1 MPADSFLSRWSKR
14 KQESRAGTADAAAK
28 PAGDAALTRSALVA
42 PADAAETQTPTQT
55 TTQTPTPTPTPT
67 QTGPV
72 SATAPVAQVA
82 PDRATAATSTGEAK
96 TELPPV
102 DSLTPESDF
111 RPFMKPDVDPA
122 VRNQAMKSL
131 FRDPHFNVMDMM
143 DVYVDD
149 YSKPDP
155 IPADMLRQMTQSRML
170 KLFDDLPDE
179 AKAEA
184 EAGSPA
190 NAPAHAEA
198 PAEPP
203 SHPDNLS
210 ATSPATGVAG
220 PLGQKVSDTTN
231 CPIPGPESENETQ
244 QGAD

>member
-28 PAGDAALTRSALVA
+28 PAADVALTRSALVA
-42 PADAAETQTPTQT
+42 PAAATETQTQT
-55 TTQTPTPTPTPT
+55 ELAS
-67 QTGPV
+67 V
-72 SATAPVAQVA
+72 TAPVGQVA
-82 PDRATAATSTGEAK
+82 PEATTAESSTRDAK

-102 DSLTPESDF
+102 ESLTPESDF

-179 AKAEA
+179 AETAA
-184 EAGSPA
+184 QAASPA
-190 NAPAHAEA
+190 ASAPVDAAAPDGQPPQPAGLPDESPASEA
-198 PAEPP
+198 PEA
-203 SHPDNLS
+203 LS
-210 ATSPATGVAG
+210 
-220 PLGQKVSDTTN
+220 QKVTDTTN
-231 CPIPGPESENETQ
+231 CPNGLLGSENETQ
-244 QGAD
+244 HGSS